1 MFVLKLLQTLNTPFS
16 HFYFQNTVT
25 PPSAS
30 ALRQISALFVRLQE
44 TELPLE
50 KLDLLLTAV
59 STIFEATC
67 CCNGQQLS
75 ADDFLP
81 VLVLVVAHCGFIGAE
96 IEAEYMWGLI
106 QPSLLSGEAG
116 YYLTALCSAVHVLK
130 NFSLHEH
137 EGISG
142 SMEVS
147 CISGSLS

>member
-1 MFVLKLLQTLNTPFS
+1 M
-16 HFYFQNTVT
+16 
-25 PPSAS
+25 SA
-30 ALRQISALFVRLQE
+30 
-44 TELPLE
+44 
-50 KLDLLLTAV
+50 
-59 STIFEATC
+59 IFESTASSI
-67 CCNGQQLS
+67 GQQLS

-130 NFSLHEH
+130 NFSLHDH
-137 EGISG
+137 EGIAG

-147 CISGSLS
+147 QRFFRKLNPISSILLPTVGVVNASGMFVGAACHHSG